1 MLGLVVGSEL
11 GYGRVMSRDPNAIV
25 SVRVRMT
32 QALRAQLTAEGEAAG
47 RSFNAEVLY
56 RLGET
61 LGDRWKE
68 YVAELALRERA
79 EREWMEKARNDP
91 KVQEQLRELIK
102 GMKRKDGLT
111 HEEWLARKGKK
122 P

>member
-1 MLGLVVGSEL
+1 
-11 GYGRVMSRDPNAIV
+11 MSKNPNAIV

-32 QALRAQLTAEGEAAG
+32 QALREQLTAEGEAAG

-61 LGDRWKE
+61 LGEQWKE
-68 YVAELALRERA
+68 YVAELELRERA
-79 EREWMEKARNDP
+79 EREWMEKQRNDP
-91 KVQEQLRELIK
+91 KVQEWLR
-102 GMKRKDGLT
+102 GAVQAMKDGLT
-111 HEEWLARKGKK
+111 VEEWKARRGK